1 MNMTTGYYV
10 KETTENGGEIRIP
23 ITEDNV
29 FARCPQCGKEHW
41 ISNFIAVVQGD
52 EDFDLYG
59 TQTYCESCSLKLF
72 KNARKRSRGHVLQKT
87 KERRKLFQQLA
98 TLKRKSDRNPL

>member
-1 MNMTTGYYV
+1 METNYYV
-10 KETTENGGEIRIP
+10 KAITENGGEIRIP

-29 FARCPQCGKEHW
+29 FTRCPQCGKEHW
-41 ISNFIAVVQGD
+41 VSNFIDIVQGD

-72 KNARKRSRGHVLQKT
+72 KNARKKTSRE

-98 TLKRKSDRNPL
+98 TQKRKSDRNPL

>member
-1 MNMTTGYYV
+1 METNYYV
-10 KETTENGGEIRIP
+10 KEITENGGEIRIP

-29 FARCPQCGKEHW
+29 FARCPQCGKEHRV
-41 ISNFIAVVQGD
+41 SNFIDIVQGD
-52 EDFDLYG
+52 EDFDLYS
-59 TQTYCESCSLKLF
+59 TQTYCESCSVKLF
-72 KNARKRSRGHVLQKT
+72 KHARE